1 MIETD
6 MNQMKLRMLIKFDK
20 IKYLEDFYNYR
31 SQTQINLDMDIEQ
44 PEMIKFSEKV
54 YLSYCS
60 KIQKQEKRRNWALNA
75 ILSIFKVL
83 VKKRKQTQQNIL
95 RYNFYIW
102 KIQGLKKESELDMR
116 QRSITLENGSDFNE
130 QTTNFKFWN
139 IYKIKDFSNFSSK

>member
-1 MIETD
+1 

-83 VKKRKQTQQNIL
+83 VKKRK
-95 RYNFYIW
+95 
-102 KIQGLKKESELDMR
+102 
-116 QRSITLENGSDFNE
+116 
-130 QTTNFKFWN
+130 
-139 IYKIKDFSNFSSK
+139 